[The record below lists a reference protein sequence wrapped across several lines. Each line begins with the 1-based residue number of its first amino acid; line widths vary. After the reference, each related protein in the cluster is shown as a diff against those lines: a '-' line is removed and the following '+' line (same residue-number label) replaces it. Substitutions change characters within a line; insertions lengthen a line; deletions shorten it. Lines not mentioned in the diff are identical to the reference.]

1 MLLSM
6 LPEEFQA
13 SLPRSRTTDGSDLSI
28 IAVSGPEVTISDG
41 IRSAVYVPK
50 DAALSGRPYIVP
62 AYVEAGWFSEANCVT
77 LSDGV
82 TSAVYVPRR

>member
-28 IAVSGPEVTISDG
+28 IAVNGREVTVSDG
-41 IRSAVYVPK
+41 VRSAVYVPK

-62 AYVEAGWFSEANCVT
+62 AYVEPGWFSEANCVT

-82 TSAVYVPRR
+82 KTAVYIPRR